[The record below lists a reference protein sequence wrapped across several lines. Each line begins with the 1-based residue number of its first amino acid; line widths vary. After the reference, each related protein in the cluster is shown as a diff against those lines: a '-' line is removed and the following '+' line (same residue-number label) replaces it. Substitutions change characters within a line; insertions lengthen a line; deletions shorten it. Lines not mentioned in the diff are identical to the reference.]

1 MLDAGVA
8 VYSLRGIMSNPYQP
22 QQSNPG
28 QVPGSQPGQPMPGQ
42 PTGQPMP
49 GQPMGQPMP
58 GQFARPYE
66 HPQEQTVMALAI
78 IGIFFW
84 ICAPIAWYMG
94 SKAKNEMVAQNME
107 PTSKLKTWTI
117 VAMVLTILG
126 LIGIG
131 ISIIMTVVGGLA
143 FLGMASDTSAG
154 LLPILSAI

>member
-1 MLDAGVA
+1 
-8 VYSLRGIMSNPYQP
+8 MSNPYQP

-42 PTGQPMP
+42 PMPGQPMGQPIP

-66 HPQEQTVMALAI
+66 HPQEQTLMALAI

-84 ICAPIAWYMG
+84 PCSPIAWYMG

-117 VAMVLTILG
+117 VAMVFTILG
-126 LIGIG
+126 LVVIGIN
-131 ISIIMTVVGGLA
+131 IIMAVVGGLA
-143 FLGMASDTSAG
+143 ILGMASDTSAG
-154 LLPILSAI
+154 LLPVLSAI

>member
-1 MLDAGVA
+1 
-8 VYSLRGIMSNPYQP
+8 MSNPYQP

-42 PTGQPMP
+42 PMPGQPMPSQPMP

-84 ICAPIAWYMG
+84 PCSPIAWYMG

-117 VAMVLTILG
+117 VAMVFTILG
-126 LIGIG
+126 LVVIGIN
-131 ISIIMTVVGGLA
+131 IIMAVVGGLA
-143 FLGMASDTSAG
+143 ILGMASDTSAG
-154 LLPILSAI
+154 LLPVLSAI

>member
-1 MLDAGVA
+1 
-8 VYSLRGIMSNPYQP
+8 MSNPYQP
-22 QQSNPG
+22 PQNNPG
-28 QVPGSQPGQPMPGQ
+28 QVPGSQPGQPMPSQPIPGQPMGQPMPGQ
-42 PTGQPMP
+42 PTP

-78 IGIFFW
+78 VGIFFW
-84 ICAPIAWYMG
+84 PCSPIAWYLG

-107 PTSKLKTWTI
+107 PTSKLKTWTT
-117 VAMVLTILG
+117 VAMVFTILG
-126 LIGIG
+126 LVVIGIN
-131 ISIIMTVVGGLA
+131 IIMAVVGGLA

>member
-1 MLDAGVA
+1 
-8 VYSLRGIMSNPYQP
+8 MSNPYQP

-66 HPQEQTVMALAI
+66 HPQEQTVKALAI

>member
-1 MLDAGVA
+1 
-8 VYSLRGIMSNPYQP
+8 MSNPYQP